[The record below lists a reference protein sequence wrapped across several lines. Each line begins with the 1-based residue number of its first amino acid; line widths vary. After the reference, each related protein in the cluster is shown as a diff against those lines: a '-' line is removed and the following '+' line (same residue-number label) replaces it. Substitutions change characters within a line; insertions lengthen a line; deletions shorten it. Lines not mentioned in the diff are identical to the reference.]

1 MSDGDGALLPRWPAR
16 RNCCRCTHAATM
28 LPGDV
33 FVSTHVCP
41 HAPTFPHEPVA
52 FMGSPVATADV
63 NREEVGGTQLDA
75 VLVVDTTKGNRIMN
89 ERGFMISPTVKQG
102 CIMRVSE
109 DLVSLVEIA
118 TGRRARTYPLSMA
131 DITPYGNGLY
141 HLNSILQPCTATDA
155 PVEGVAI
162 TTETAVPGC
171 ATGATHLTDLDEA
184 GSFMIEAAKAFGEGK
199 CAFYDEDEYARFVE
213 RYGSMTHLQGMAP
226 CPPEDRRRKRCS
238 PSRTQYAGRHPE
250 RSAEGTNVSRET
262 FDDLKGYSMDLQQR
276 ARIIIETNL
285 ALQPGETLLVV
296 TDDPTRE
303 VGELFYEAA
312 RAMDHRALIMQMP
325 EGSVAGEE
333 PPAPVAAAMK
343 AADVALCPTAKSIT
357 HTNARIEAAAAGT
370 RVITMPGI
378 TMDMLRDGAA
388 CADYDQVERRTR
400 QLTERLTHAK
410 HARIEKDG
418 HVLELALTGRN
429 GVASP
434 GVYREPG
441 ASGNFPSGEAYIAPL
456 EDGANGT
463 AVYRRLDGGIGTL
476 TEP

>member
-1 MSDGDGALLPRWPAR
+1 
-16 RNCCRCTHAATM
+16 
-28 LPGDV
+28 
-33 FVSTHVCP
+33 
-41 HAPTFPHEPVA
+41 
-52 FMGSPVATADV
+52 
-63 NREEVGGTQLDA
+63 
-75 VLVVDTTKGNRIMN
+75 
-89 ERGFMISPTVKQG
+89 
-102 CIMRVSE
+102 
-109 DLVSLVEIA
+109 
-118 TGRRARTYPLSMA
+118 
-131 DITPYGNGLY
+131 
-141 HLNSILQPCTATDA
+141 
-155 PVEGVAI
+155 
-162 TTETAVPGC
+162 
-171 ATGATHLTDLDEA
+171 
-184 GSFMIEAAKAFGEGK
+184 
-199 CAFYDEDEYARFVE
+199 
-213 RYGSMTHLQGMAP
+213 
-226 CPPEDRRRKRCS
+226 
-238 PSRTQYAGRHPE
+238 
-250 RSAEGTNVSRET
+250 
-262 FDDLKGYSMDLQQR
+262 MDLQQR

-312 RAMDHRALIMQMP
+312 CAMDHRALIMQMP

-388 CADYDQVERRTR
+388 CADYAQVERRTR

-463 AVYRRLDGGIGTL
+463 VVGDGALGGNGSLAVPMAASSENGRLTRIEGADAQGPYAERLSVLFEQPENGTIAELGIGTNEAAKL
-476 TEP
+476 CGIILEDEKLYGTVHIAFGTNASFGGVTKADCHLDGIILNPTLYLDDECIIREGEFV